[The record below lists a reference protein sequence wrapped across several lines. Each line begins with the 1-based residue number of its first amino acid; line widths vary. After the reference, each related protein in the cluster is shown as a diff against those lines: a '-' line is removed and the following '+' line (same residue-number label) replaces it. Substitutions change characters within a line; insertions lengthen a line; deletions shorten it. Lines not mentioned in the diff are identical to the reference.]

1 MHPKILHKARIADM
15 LRDEK
20 RSEFWNE
27 SARYQRFPSPTTSP
41 EVSVDVCREV
51 RLLTLQKKDPP
62 KNKGGRPKGVKNNA
76 GHGWGGKR
84 VGAGRK
90 KGEAPVVKKNSPAV
104 KNNAGHGW
112 GGKRVGAGRKKGEAP
127 VVEKNSPVVKSKKP
141 RKKGSGSYKKRDY
154 PWMTDQTKIEFTFK
168 KNKTTATYA
177 GNNKWTWDFGGNPQ
191 TDSISRF
198 AGDWIRH
205 LVSTQK
211 IAKGGTSK
219 NGWDV
224 CNQPG
229 HARGDWENYGNC

>member
-90 KGEAPVVKKNSPAV
+90 KGEAPVVEKNSPA
-104 KNNAGHGW
+104 
-112 GGKRVGAGRKKGEAP
+112 
-127 VVEKNSPVVKSKKP
+127 VKSKKP

>member
-51 RLLTLQKKDPP
+51 RLLTLQKKNP
-62 KNKGGRPKGVKNNA
+62 
-76 GHGWGGKR
+76 
-84 VGAGRK
+84 
-90 KGEAPVVKKNSPAV
+90 PVVK
-104 KNNAGHGW
+104 
-112 GGKRVGAGRKKGEAP
+112 
-127 VVEKNSPVVKSKKP
+127 KSKKP